1 MRLNEVIKQVDLSK
15 IAIKFYEEKGLLKT
29 KRDSNGYRN
38 YTDKDISLLKEISSY
53 RKMGIGLSDI
63 KEILNDKSV
72 LKQILIEKKKEITI
86 SQNELEALEKFI
98 ENNNIEEL
106 YDSVDYKTLADAIQN
121 SIPGFY
127 GYYFLNHFLPY
138 LQIRI
143 QTKEQQEAYNRLI
156 EFWDNTNIKIPFLMK
171 LNSWILFKLNSKKSL
186 IVQIEQI
193 DSKIKEMLNPTE
205 EEYEKL
211 KKKVNE
217 GYKLKNSIFYK
228 YSLIGISQRKFM
240 KELQN
245 KGYNDIFIPSM
256 IALSPKYKEFYM
268 PKNKPSI
275 VEIPRMNYIAVR
287 GTGNPNEENG
297 DYQNTIG
304 LLYGIAYTI
313 KMSYKGTHKIDGF
326 FEYVV
331 PPLEGFWWQDGIK
344 GTIDYNNKGAM
355 HFISIIR
362 LPDFVTKADFDWA
375 VEEATKKKKK
385 IFQELSS

>member
-15 IAIKFYEEKGLLKT
+15 RAIKFYEEKGLLKT

-53 RKMGIGLSDI
+53 RKMGIGLLDI
-63 KEILNDKSV
+63 KRILNDKSI

-106 YDSVDYKTLADAIQN
+106 YDSIDYKTIADAIQN

-156 EFWDNTNIKIPFLMK
+156 EFWDNTNIRIPFLMK
-171 LNSWILFKLNSKKSL
+171 LNSWILFKLNFKKSL
-186 IVQIEQI
+186 IVQIGQI
-193 DSKIKEMLNPTE
+193 DSQIKEMLNPTE

-217 GYKLKNSIFYK
+217 GFKLKNSIFYK

-256 IALSPKYKEFYM
+256 IALSPKYKEYHNALM
-268 PKNKPSI
+268 AINKRI
-275 VEIPRMNYIAVR
+275 C
-287 GTGNPNEENG
+287 
-297 DYQNTIG
+297 DD
-304 LLYGIAYTI
+304 LDLYYDTNFNLI
-313 KMSYKGTHKIDGF
+313 
-326 FEYVV
+326 
-331 PPLEGFWWQDGIK
+331 
-344 GTIDYNNKGAM
+344 
-355 HFISIIR
+355 
-362 LPDFVTKADFDWA
+362 
-375 VEEATKKKKK
+375 KKKK
-385 IFQELSS
+385 

>member
-15 IAIKFYEEKGLLKT
+15 RTIKFYEEKGLLKT

-63 KEILNDKSV
+63 KGILNDKSV

-86 SQNELEALEKFI
+86 SQNELKALEKFI

-106 YDSVDYKTLADAIQN
+106 YDSVDYKTIADAIQN

-156 EFWDNTNIKIPFLMK
+156 EFWDNTNIRIPFLMK

-193 DSKIKEMLNPTE
+193 DLQIKEMLNPTE

-256 IALSPKYKEFYM
+256 IALSPKYKEYHNALM
-268 PKNKPSI
+268 SINKRI
-275 VEIPRMNYIAVR
+275 C
-287 GTGNPNEENG
+287 
-297 DYQNTIG
+297 DD
-304 LLYGIAYTI
+304 LDLYYDTNFNLI
-313 KMSYKGTHKIDGF
+313 
-326 FEYVV
+326 
-331 PPLEGFWWQDGIK
+331 
-344 GTIDYNNKGAM
+344 
-355 HFISIIR
+355 
-362 LPDFVTKADFDWA
+362 
-375 VEEATKKKKK
+375 KKKK
-385 IFQELSS
+385 

>member
-15 IAIKFYEEKGLLKT
+15 RAIKFYEEKGLLKT
-29 KRDSNGYRN
+29 KRNSNGYRN

-156 EFWDNTNIKIPFLMK
+156 EFWDNTNIRIPFLMK

-193 DSKIKEMLNPTE
+193 DSQIKEMLNPTE

-211 KKKVNE
+211 KKKVND

-256 IALSPKYKEFYM
+256 IALSPKYKEYHNALM
-268 PKNKPSI
+268 AINKRI
-275 VEIPRMNYIAVR
+275 C
-287 GTGNPNEENG
+287 
-297 DYQNTIG
+297 DD
-304 LLYGIAYTI
+304 LDLYYDTNFNLI
-313 KMSYKGTHKIDGF
+313 
-326 FEYVV
+326 
-331 PPLEGFWWQDGIK
+331 
-344 GTIDYNNKGAM
+344 
-355 HFISIIR
+355 
-362 LPDFVTKADFDWA
+362 
-375 VEEATKKKKK
+375 KKKK
-385 IFQELSS
+385 

>member
-15 IAIKFYEEKGLLKT
+15 RAIKFYEEKGLLKT

-156 EFWDNTNIKIPFLMK
+156 EFWDNTNIRIPFLMK

-193 DSKIKEMLNPTE
+193 DSQIKEMLNPTE

-256 IALSPKYKEFYM
+256 IALSPKYKEYHNALM
-268 PKNKPSI
+268 AINKRI
-275 VEIPRMNYIAVR
+275 C
-287 GTGNPNEENG
+287 
-297 DYQNTIG
+297 DD
-304 LLYGIAYTI
+304 LDLYYDTNFNLI
-313 KMSYKGTHKIDGF
+313 
-326 FEYVV
+326 
-331 PPLEGFWWQDGIK
+331 
-344 GTIDYNNKGAM
+344 
-355 HFISIIR
+355 
-362 LPDFVTKADFDWA
+362 
-375 VEEATKKKKK
+375 KKKK
-385 IFQELSS
+385 

>member
-15 IAIKFYEEKGLLKT
+15 RAIKFYEEKGLLKT

-63 KEILNDKSV
+63 KGILDDKSV

-143 QTKEQQEAYNRLI
+143 QTKEQQEVYNRLI
-156 EFWDNTNIKIPFLMK
+156 EFWDNTNIRIPFLMK

-193 DSKIKEMLNPTE
+193 DSQIKEMLNPTE

-256 IALSPKYKEFYM
+256 IALSPKYKEYHNALM
-268 PKNKPSI
+268 AINKRI
-275 VEIPRMNYIAVR
+275 C
-287 GTGNPNEENG
+287 
-297 DYQNTIG
+297 DD
-304 LLYGIAYTI
+304 LDLYYDTNFNLI
-313 KMSYKGTHKIDGF
+313 
-326 FEYVV
+326 
-331 PPLEGFWWQDGIK
+331 
-344 GTIDYNNKGAM
+344 
-355 HFISIIR
+355 
-362 LPDFVTKADFDWA
+362 
-375 VEEATKKKKK
+375 KKKK
-385 IFQELSS
+385 

>member
-15 IAIKFYEEKGLLKT
+15 RAIKFYEEKGLLKT
-29 KRDSNGYRN
+29 KRDNNGYRN

-63 KEILNDKSV
+63 KKILNDKSV

-86 SQNELEALEKFI
+86 LQNELEALEKFI

-156 EFWDNTNIKIPFLMK
+156 EFWDNTNIRIPFLMK

-193 DSKIKEMLNPTE
+193 DSQIKEMLNPTE

-211 KKKVNE
+211 KKKVND

-256 IALSPKYKEFYM
+256 IALSPKYKEYHNALM
-268 PKNKPSI
+268 AINKRI
-275 VEIPRMNYIAVR
+275 C
-287 GTGNPNEENG
+287 
-297 DYQNTIG
+297 DD
-304 LLYGIAYTI
+304 LDLYYDTNFNLI
-313 KMSYKGTHKIDGF
+313 
-326 FEYVV
+326 
-331 PPLEGFWWQDGIK
+331 
-344 GTIDYNNKGAM
+344 
-355 HFISIIR
+355 
-362 LPDFVTKADFDWA
+362 
-375 VEEATKKKKK
+375 KKKK
-385 IFQELSS
+385 

>member
-15 IAIKFYEEKGLLKT
+15 RAIKFYEEKGLLKT

-63 KEILNDKSV
+63 KEILNDKSI

-86 SQNELEALEKFI
+86 LQNELEALEKFI

-193 DSKIKEMLNPTE
+193 DSQIKEMLNPTE

-240 KELQN
+240 KELQD

-256 IALSPKYKEFYM
+256 IALSPKYKEYHNALM
-268 PKNKPSI
+268 AINKRI
-275 VEIPRMNYIAVR
+275 C
-287 GTGNPNEENG
+287 
-297 DYQNTIG
+297 DD
-304 LLYGIAYTI
+304 LDLYYDTNFNLI
-313 KMSYKGTHKIDGF
+313 
-326 FEYVV
+326 
-331 PPLEGFWWQDGIK
+331 
-344 GTIDYNNKGAM
+344 
-355 HFISIIR
+355 
-362 LPDFVTKADFDWA
+362 
-375 VEEATKKKKK
+375 KKKK
-385 IFQELSS
+385 

>member
-15 IAIKFYEEKGLLKT
+15 RAIKFYEEKGLLKT

-63 KEILNDKSV
+63 KGILNDKSV

-106 YDSVDYKTLADAIQN
+106 YDSVDYKILADAIQN

-156 EFWDNTNIKIPFLMK
+156 EFWDNTNIRIPFLMK

-193 DSKIKEMLNPTE
+193 DSQIKEMLNPTE

-245 KGYNDIFIPSM
+245 NGYNDIFIPSM
-256 IALSPKYKEFYM
+256 IALSPKYKEYHNALM
-268 PKNKPSI
+268 TINKRI
-275 VEIPRMNYIAVR
+275 C
-287 GTGNPNEENG
+287 
-297 DYQNTIG
+297 DD
-304 LLYGIAYTI
+304 LDLYYDTNFNLI
-313 KMSYKGTHKIDGF
+313 
-326 FEYVV
+326 
-331 PPLEGFWWQDGIK
+331 
-344 GTIDYNNKGAM
+344 
-355 HFISIIR
+355 
-362 LPDFVTKADFDWA
+362 
-375 VEEATKKKKK
+375 KKKK
-385 IFQELSS
+385 

>member
-15 IAIKFYEEKGLLKT
+15 RAIKFYEEKGLLKT

-63 KEILNDKSV
+63 KGILNDKSV

-156 EFWDNTNIKIPFLMK
+156 EFWDNTNIRIPFLMK

-193 DSKIKEMLNPTE
+193 DSQIKEMLNPTE

-228 YSLIGISQRKFM
+228 YSLIGISQRRFM

-256 IALSPKYKEFYM
+256 IALSPKYKEYHNALM
-268 PKNKPSI
+268 AINKRI
-275 VEIPRMNYIAVR
+275 C
-287 GTGNPNEENG
+287 
-297 DYQNTIG
+297 DD
-304 LLYGIAYTI
+304 LDLYYDTNFNLI
-313 KMSYKGTHKIDGF
+313 
-326 FEYVV
+326 
-331 PPLEGFWWQDGIK
+331 
-344 GTIDYNNKGAM
+344 
-355 HFISIIR
+355 
-362 LPDFVTKADFDWA
+362 
-375 VEEATKKKKK
+375 KKKK
-385 IFQELSS
+385 

>member
-15 IAIKFYEEKGLLKT
+15 RAIKFYEEKNLLKP
-29 KRDSNGYRN
+29 KRDNNGYRN

-53 RKMGIGLSDI
+53 RKMGIALSDV
-63 KEILNDKSV
+63 KKILNDKDV

-86 SQNELEALEKFI
+86 SQKELETLEKFI
-98 ENNNIEEL
+98 ENNNVEEL
-106 YDSVDYKTLADAIQN
+106 YNSVDYKTIADAIQN

-138 LQIRI
+138 LQIKI
-143 QTKEQQEAYNRLI
+143 QTKEQQEAYNRII
-156 EFWDNTNIKIPFLMK
+156 EFWDNTNIRIPFLMK

-193 DSKIKEMLNPTE
+193 DSQIKEMLNPTE

-228 YSLIGISQRKFM
+228 YSVMGISQRKFM

-256 IALSPKYKEFYM
+256 IALSPKYKEYHNALM
-268 PKNKPSI
+268 AINKRI
-275 VEIPRMNYIAVR
+275 C
-287 GTGNPNEENG
+287 
-297 DYQNTIG
+297 DD
-304 LLYGIAYTI
+304 LDLYYDTNFNLI
-313 KMSYKGTHKIDGF
+313 
-326 FEYVV
+326 
-331 PPLEGFWWQDGIK
+331 
-344 GTIDYNNKGAM
+344 
-355 HFISIIR
+355 
-362 LPDFVTKADFDWA
+362 
-375 VEEATKKKKK
+375 KKKK
-385 IFQELSS
+385 

>member
-15 IAIKFYEEKGLLKT
+15 RAIKFYEEKGLLKT

-38 YTDKDISLLKEISSY
+38 YTDKDISLWKEISSY

-156 EFWDNTNIKIPFLMK
+156 EFWDNTNIRIPFLMK

-193 DSKIKEMLNPTE
+193 DSQIKEMLNPTE

-211 KKKVNE
+211 KKKVND

-228 YSLIGISQRKFM
+228 YNLIGISQRKFM

-256 IALSPKYKEFYM
+256 IALSPKYKEYHNALM
-268 PKNKPSI
+268 AINKRI
-275 VEIPRMNYIAVR
+275 C
-287 GTGNPNEENG
+287 
-297 DYQNTIG
+297 DD
-304 LLYGIAYTI
+304 LDLYYDTNFNLI
-313 KMSYKGTHKIDGF
+313 
-326 FEYVV
+326 
-331 PPLEGFWWQDGIK
+331 
-344 GTIDYNNKGAM
+344 
-355 HFISIIR
+355 
-362 LPDFVTKADFDWA
+362 
-375 VEEATKKKKK
+375 KKKK
-385 IFQELSS
+385 

>member
-1 MRLNEVIKQVDLSK
+1 MRLNEVIKQADLSK
-15 IAIKFYEEKGLLKT
+15 RAIKFYEEKGLLKT

-156 EFWDNTNIKIPFLMK
+156 EFWDNTNIRIPFLMK

-193 DSKIKEMLNPTE
+193 DSQIKEMLNPTE

-211 KKKVNE
+211 KKKIND

-256 IALSPKYKEFYM
+256 IALSPKYKEYHNALM
-268 PKNKPSI
+268 AINKRI
-275 VEIPRMNYIAVR
+275 C
-287 GTGNPNEENG
+287 
-297 DYQNTIG
+297 DD
-304 LLYGIAYTI
+304 LDLYYDTNFNLI
-313 KMSYKGTHKIDGF
+313 
-326 FEYVV
+326 
-331 PPLEGFWWQDGIK
+331 
-344 GTIDYNNKGAM
+344 
-355 HFISIIR
+355 
-362 LPDFVTKADFDWA
+362 
-375 VEEATKKKKK
+375 KKKK
-385 IFQELSS
+385 

>member
-15 IAIKFYEEKGLLKT
+15 RAIKFYEEKGLLKT

-106 YDSVDYKTLADAIQN
+106 YDSVDYKALADAIQN

-156 EFWDNTNIKIPFLMK
+156 EFWDNTNIRIPFLMK

-193 DSKIKEMLNPTE
+193 DSQIKEMLNPTE

-211 KKKVNE
+211 KKKVND

-256 IALSPKYKEFYM
+256 IALSPKYKEYHNALM
-268 PKNKPSI
+268 AINKRI
-275 VEIPRMNYIAVR
+275 C
-287 GTGNPNEENG
+287 
-297 DYQNTIG
+297 DD
-304 LLYGIAYTI
+304 LDLYYDTNFNLI
-313 KMSYKGTHKIDGF
+313 
-326 FEYVV
+326 
-331 PPLEGFWWQDGIK
+331 
-344 GTIDYNNKGAM
+344 
-355 HFISIIR
+355 
-362 LPDFVTKADFDWA
+362 
-375 VEEATKKKKK
+375 KKKK
-385 IFQELSS
+385 

>member
-15 IAIKFYEEKGLLKT
+15 RAIKFYEEKGLLKT

-63 KEILNDKSV
+63 KKILNDKSV

-86 SQNELEALEKFI
+86 LQNELEALEKFI

-156 EFWDNTNIKIPFLMK
+156 EFWDNTNIRIPFLMK

-193 DSKIKEMLNPTE
+193 DSQIKEMLNPTE

-211 KKKVNE
+211 KKKVND

-256 IALSPKYKEFYM
+256 IALSPKYKEYHNALM
-268 PKNKPSI
+268 AINKRI
-275 VEIPRMNYIAVR
+275 C
-287 GTGNPNEENG
+287 
-297 DYQNTIG
+297 DD
-304 LLYGIAYTI
+304 LDLYYDTNFNLI
-313 KMSYKGTHKIDGF
+313 KKRK
-326 FEYVV
+326 
-331 PPLEGFWWQDGIK
+331 
-344 GTIDYNNKGAM
+344 
-355 HFISIIR
+355 
-362 LPDFVTKADFDWA
+362 
-375 VEEATKKKKK
+375 
-385 IFQELSS
+385 

>member
-15 IAIKFYEEKGLLKT
+15 RAIKFYEEKGLLKT

-127 GYYFLNHFLPY
+127 GYYFLNHFSPY

-156 EFWDNTNIKIPFLMK
+156 EFWDNTNIRIPFLMK

-193 DSKIKEMLNPTE
+193 DSQIKEMLNPTE

-211 KKKVNE
+211 KKKVND

-256 IALSPKYKEFYM
+256 IALSPKYKEYHNALM
-268 PKNKPSI
+268 AINKRI
-275 VEIPRMNYIAVR
+275 C
-287 GTGNPNEENG
+287 
-297 DYQNTIG
+297 DD
-304 LLYGIAYTI
+304 LDLYYDTNFNLI
-313 KMSYKGTHKIDGF
+313 
-326 FEYVV
+326 
-331 PPLEGFWWQDGIK
+331 
-344 GTIDYNNKGAM
+344 
-355 HFISIIR
+355 
-362 LPDFVTKADFDWA
+362 
-375 VEEATKKKKK
+375 KKKK
-385 IFQELSS
+385 

>member
-1 MRLNEVIKQVDLSK
+1 MRLNEVIKQVNLSK
-15 IAIKFYEEKGLLKT
+15 RAIKFYEEKGILKT

-53 RKMGIGLSDI
+53 RKMGIGLSDV
-63 KEILNDKSV
+63 KRILNDKSV

-156 EFWDNTNIKIPFLMK
+156 EFWDNTNIRIPFLMK

-193 DSKIKEMLNPTE
+193 DSQIKEMLNPTE

-256 IALSPKYKEFYM
+256 IALSPKYKEYHNALM
-268 PKNKPSI
+268 AINKRI
-275 VEIPRMNYIAVR
+275 C
-287 GTGNPNEENG
+287 
-297 DYQNTIG
+297 DD
-304 LLYGIAYTI
+304 LDLYYDTNFNLI
-313 KMSYKGTHKIDGF
+313 
-326 FEYVV
+326 
-331 PPLEGFWWQDGIK
+331 
-344 GTIDYNNKGAM
+344 
-355 HFISIIR
+355 
-362 LPDFVTKADFDWA
+362 
-375 VEEATKKKKK
+375 KKKK
-385 IFQELSS
+385 

>member
-15 IAIKFYEEKGLLKT
+15 RAIKFYEEKGLLKT

-63 KEILNDKSV
+63 KEILNGKSV

-156 EFWDNTNIKIPFLMK
+156 EFWDNTNIRIPFLMK

-193 DSKIKEMLNPTE
+193 DSQIKEMLNPTE

-211 KKKVNE
+211 KKKVND

-256 IALSPKYKEFYM
+256 IALSPKYKEYHNALM
-268 PKNKPSI
+268 AINKRI
-275 VEIPRMNYIAVR
+275 C
-287 GTGNPNEENG
+287 
-297 DYQNTIG
+297 DD
-304 LLYGIAYTI
+304 LDLYYDTNFNLI
-313 KMSYKGTHKIDGF
+313 
-326 FEYVV
+326 
-331 PPLEGFWWQDGIK
+331 
-344 GTIDYNNKGAM
+344 
-355 HFISIIR
+355 
-362 LPDFVTKADFDWA
+362 
-375 VEEATKKKKK
+375 KKKK
-385 IFQELSS
+385 

>member
-15 IAIKFYEEKGLLKT
+15 RAIKFYEEKGLLKT

-156 EFWDNTNIKIPFLMK
+156 EFWDNTNIRIPFLMK

-193 DSKIKEMLNPTE
+193 DSQIKEMLNPTE

-211 KKKVNE
+211 RKKVND

-256 IALSPKYKEFYM
+256 IALSPKYKEYHNALM
-268 PKNKPSI
+268 AINKRI
-275 VEIPRMNYIAVR
+275 C
-287 GTGNPNEENG
+287 
-297 DYQNTIG
+297 DD
-304 LLYGIAYTI
+304 LDLYYDTNFNLI
-313 KMSYKGTHKIDGF
+313 
-326 FEYVV
+326 
-331 PPLEGFWWQDGIK
+331 
-344 GTIDYNNKGAM
+344 
-355 HFISIIR
+355 
-362 LPDFVTKADFDWA
+362 
-375 VEEATKKKKK
+375 KKKK
-385 IFQELSS
+385 

>member
-15 IAIKFYEEKGLLKT
+15 RAIKFYEEKGLLKT

-53 RKMGIGLSDI
+53 RKMGIGLLDI
-63 KEILNDKSV
+63 KKILNDKSV

-127 GYYFLNHFLPY
+127 RYYFLNHFLPY

-156 EFWDNTNIKIPFLMK
+156 EFWDNTNIRIPFLMK

-193 DSKIKEMLNPTE
+193 DSQIKEMLNPTE

-211 KKKVNE
+211 KKKVND

-256 IALSPKYKEFYM
+256 IALSPKYKEYHNVLM
-268 PKNKPSI
+268 AINKRI
-275 VEIPRMNYIAVR
+275 C
-287 GTGNPNEENG
+287 
-297 DYQNTIG
+297 DD
-304 LLYGIAYTI
+304 LDLYYDTNFNLI
-313 KMSYKGTHKIDGF
+313 KKRK
-326 FEYVV
+326 
-331 PPLEGFWWQDGIK
+331 
-344 GTIDYNNKGAM
+344 
-355 HFISIIR
+355 
-362 LPDFVTKADFDWA
+362 
-375 VEEATKKKKK
+375 
-385 IFQELSS
+385 

>member
-15 IAIKFYEEKGLLKT
+15 RAIKFYEEKGLLKT

-63 KEILNDKSV
+63 KKILNDKSV
-72 LKQILIEKKKEITI
+72 LKQILMEKKKEITI
-86 SQNELEALEKFI
+86 LQNELEALEKFI

-156 EFWDNTNIKIPFLMK
+156 EFWDNTNIRIPFLMK

-193 DSKIKEMLNPTE
+193 DSQIKEMLNPTE

-256 IALSPKYKEFYM
+256 IALSPKYKEYHNALM
-268 PKNKPSI
+268 AINKRI
-275 VEIPRMNYIAVR
+275 C
-287 GTGNPNEENG
+287 
-297 DYQNTIG
+297 DD
-304 LLYGIAYTI
+304 LDLYYDTNFNLI
-313 KMSYKGTHKIDGF
+313 
-326 FEYVV
+326 
-331 PPLEGFWWQDGIK
+331 
-344 GTIDYNNKGAM
+344 
-355 HFISIIR
+355 
-362 LPDFVTKADFDWA
+362 
-375 VEEATKKKKK
+375 KKKK
-385 IFQELSS
+385 

>member
-15 IAIKFYEEKGLLKT
+15 RAIKFYEEKGLLKT

-156 EFWDNTNIKIPFLMK
+156 EFWDNTNIRIPFLMK

-193 DSKIKEMLNPTE
+193 DSQIKEMLNPTE

-228 YSLIGISQRKFM
+228 YSLIGISQRRFM

-256 IALSPKYKEFYM
+256 IALSPKYKEYHNALM
-268 PKNKPSI
+268 TINKRI
-275 VEIPRMNYIAVR
+275 C
-287 GTGNPNEENG
+287 
-297 DYQNTIG
+297 DD
-304 LLYGIAYTI
+304 LDLYYDINFNLI
-313 KMSYKGTHKIDGF
+313 
-326 FEYVV
+326 
-331 PPLEGFWWQDGIK
+331 
-344 GTIDYNNKGAM
+344 
-355 HFISIIR
+355 
-362 LPDFVTKADFDWA
+362 
-375 VEEATKKKKK
+375 KKKK
-385 IFQELSS
+385 

>member
-15 IAIKFYEEKGLLKT
+15 RAIKFYEEKGLLKT

-63 KEILNDKSV
+63 KGILNDKSV

-156 EFWDNTNIKIPFLMK
+156 EFWDNTNIRIPFLMK

-193 DSKIKEMLNPTE
+193 DSQIKEMLNPTE

-256 IALSPKYKEFYM
+256 IALSPKYKEYHNALM
-268 PKNKPSI
+268 TINKRI
-275 VEIPRMNYIAVR
+275 C
-287 GTGNPNEENG
+287 
-297 DYQNTIG
+297 DD
-304 LLYGIAYTI
+304 LDLYYDTNFNLI
-313 KMSYKGTHKIDGF
+313 
-326 FEYVV
+326 
-331 PPLEGFWWQDGIK
+331 
-344 GTIDYNNKGAM
+344 
-355 HFISIIR
+355 
-362 LPDFVTKADFDWA
+362 
-375 VEEATKKKKK
+375 KKKK
-385 IFQELSS
+385 

>member
-15 IAIKFYEEKGLLKT
+15 RAIKFYEEKGLLKT

-63 KEILNDKSV
+63 KGILNDKSV

-127 GYYFLNHFLPY
+127 GYYFLNHFSPY

-156 EFWDNTNIKIPFLMK
+156 EFWDNTNIRIPFLMK

-186 IVQIEQI
+186 IVQIEKI
-193 DSKIKEMLNPTE
+193 DSQIKEMLNPTE

-256 IALSPKYKEFYM
+256 IALSPKYKEYHNALM
-268 PKNKPSI
+268 AINKRI
-275 VEIPRMNYIAVR
+275 C
-287 GTGNPNEENG
+287 
-297 DYQNTIG
+297 DD
-304 LLYGIAYTI
+304 LDLYYDTNFNLI
-313 KMSYKGTHKIDGF
+313 
-326 FEYVV
+326 
-331 PPLEGFWWQDGIK
+331 
-344 GTIDYNNKGAM
+344 
-355 HFISIIR
+355 
-362 LPDFVTKADFDWA
+362 
-375 VEEATKKKKK
+375 KKKK
-385 IFQELSS
+385 

>member
-15 IAIKFYEEKGLLKT
+15 RAIKFYEEKGLLKT
-29 KRDSNGYRN
+29 KRDSNDYRN

-98 ENNNIEEL
+98 EKNNIEEL

-156 EFWDNTNIKIPFLMK
+156 EFWDNTNIRIPFLMK

-193 DSKIKEMLNPTE
+193 DSQIKEMLNPTE

-211 KKKVNE
+211 KKKVND
-217 GYKLKNSIFYK
+217 GYKLKNSIFFK

-256 IALSPKYKEFYM
+256 IALSPKYKEYHNALM
-268 PKNKPSI
+268 AINKRI
-275 VEIPRMNYIAVR
+275 C
-287 GTGNPNEENG
+287 
-297 DYQNTIG
+297 DD
-304 LLYGIAYTI
+304 LDLYYDTNFNLI
-313 KMSYKGTHKIDGF
+313 
-326 FEYVV
+326 
-331 PPLEGFWWQDGIK
+331 
-344 GTIDYNNKGAM
+344 
-355 HFISIIR
+355 
-362 LPDFVTKADFDWA
+362 
-375 VEEATKKKKK
+375 KKKK
-385 IFQELSS
+385 

>member
-15 IAIKFYEEKGLLKT
+15 RAIKFYEEKGLLKT

-53 RKMGIGLSDI
+53 RKMGIRLSDI

-156 EFWDNTNIKIPFLMK
+156 EFWDNTNIRIPFLMK
-171 LNSWILFKLNSKKSL
+171 LKSWILFKLNSKKSL

-193 DSKIKEMLNPTE
+193 DSQIKEMLNPTE

-211 KKKVNE
+211 KKKVNDE
-217 GYKLKNSIFYK
+217 YKLKNSIFYK

-256 IALSPKYKEFYM
+256 IALSPKYKEYHNALM
-268 PKNKPSI
+268 AINKRI
-275 VEIPRMNYIAVR
+275 C
-287 GTGNPNEENG
+287 
-297 DYQNTIG
+297 DD
-304 LLYGIAYTI
+304 LDLYYDTNFNLI
-313 KMSYKGTHKIDGF
+313 
-326 FEYVV
+326 
-331 PPLEGFWWQDGIK
+331 
-344 GTIDYNNKGAM
+344 
-355 HFISIIR
+355 
-362 LPDFVTKADFDWA
+362 
-375 VEEATKKKKK
+375 KKKK
-385 IFQELSS
+385 

>member
-15 IAIKFYEEKGLLKT
+15 RAIKFYEEKGLLKT

-106 YDSVDYKTLADAIQN
+106 YDSVNYKTLADAIQN

-156 EFWDNTNIKIPFLMK
+156 EFWDNTNIRIPFLMK
-171 LNSWILFKLNSKKSL
+171 LNSWILFKLNSKKSF

-193 DSKIKEMLNPTE
+193 DSQIKEMLNPTE

-256 IALSPKYKEFYM
+256 IALSPKYKEYHNALM
-268 PKNKPSI
+268 AINKRI
-275 VEIPRMNYIAVR
+275 C
-287 GTGNPNEENG
+287 
-297 DYQNTIG
+297 DD
-304 LLYGIAYTI
+304 LDLYYDTNFNLI
-313 KMSYKGTHKIDGF
+313 
-326 FEYVV
+326 
-331 PPLEGFWWQDGIK
+331 
-344 GTIDYNNKGAM
+344 
-355 HFISIIR
+355 
-362 LPDFVTKADFDWA
+362 
-375 VEEATKKKKK
+375 KKKK
-385 IFQELSS
+385 

>member
-15 IAIKFYEEKGLLKT
+15 RAIKFYEEKGLLKT

-86 SQNELEALEKFI
+86 SQNELEALEEFI

-156 EFWDNTNIKIPFLMK
+156 EFWDNTNIRIPFLMK

-193 DSKIKEMLNPTE
+193 DSQIKEMLNPTE

-211 KKKVNE
+211 KKKVND

-256 IALSPKYKEFYM
+256 IALSPKYKEYHNALM
-268 PKNKPSI
+268 AINKRI
-275 VEIPRMNYIAVR
+275 C
-287 GTGNPNEENG
+287 
-297 DYQNTIG
+297 DD
-304 LLYGIAYTI
+304 LDLYYDTNFNLI
-313 KMSYKGTHKIDGF
+313 
-326 FEYVV
+326 
-331 PPLEGFWWQDGIK
+331 
-344 GTIDYNNKGAM
+344 
-355 HFISIIR
+355 
-362 LPDFVTKADFDWA
+362 
-375 VEEATKKKKK
+375 KKKK
-385 IFQELSS
+385 

>member
-15 IAIKFYEEKGLLKT
+15 RAIKFYEEKGLLKT

-156 EFWDNTNIKIPFLMK
+156 EFWDNTNIRIPFLMK

-193 DSKIKEMLNPTE
+193 DLQIKEMLNPTE

-245 KGYNDIFIPSM
+245 NGYNDIFIPSM
-256 IALSPKYKEFYM
+256 IALSPKYKEYHNALM
-268 PKNKPSI
+268 AINKRI
-275 VEIPRMNYIAVR
+275 C
-287 GTGNPNEENG
+287 
-297 DYQNTIG
+297 DD
-304 LLYGIAYTI
+304 LDLYYDTNFNLI
-313 KMSYKGTHKIDGF
+313 
-326 FEYVV
+326 
-331 PPLEGFWWQDGIK
+331 
-344 GTIDYNNKGAM
+344 
-355 HFISIIR
+355 
-362 LPDFVTKADFDWA
+362 
-375 VEEATKKKKK
+375 KKKK
-385 IFQELSS
+385 

>member
-15 IAIKFYEEKGLLKT
+15 RAIKFYEEKGLLKT

-63 KEILNDKSV
+63 KRILNDKNV
-72 LKQILIEKKKEITI
+72 LKQILIEKKKEITT

-106 YDSVDYKTLADAIQN
+106 YDSVDYKTIADAIQN

-127 GYYFLNHFLPY
+127 GYYFFNHFLPY

-143 QTKEQQEAYNRLI
+143 QTQEQQEAYNRII
-156 EFWDNTNIKIPFLMK
+156 EFWDNTNIRIPFLMK
-171 LNSWILFKLNSKKSL
+171 LNSWIMFKLNFEKSL
-186 IVQIEQI
+186 KSQIEQI
-193 DSKIKEMLNPTE
+193 DSQIKKMLNPTE

-228 YSLIGISQRKFM
+228 YSLVGISQRKFM

-256 IALSPKYKEFYM
+256 IALSPKYKEYHNALM
-268 PKNKPSI
+268 AINKRI
-275 VEIPRMNYIAVR
+275 CDDLN
-287 GTGNPNEENG
+287 
-297 DYQNTIG
+297 
-304 LLYGIAYTI
+304 LYYDTNFNLI
-313 KMSYKGTHKIDGF
+313 
-326 FEYVV
+326 
-331 PPLEGFWWQDGIK
+331 
-344 GTIDYNNKGAM
+344 
-355 HFISIIR
+355 
-362 LPDFVTKADFDWA
+362 
-375 VEEATKKKKK
+375 KKKK
-385 IFQELSS
+385 

>member
-15 IAIKFYEEKGLLKT
+15 RAIKFYEEKGLLKT

-106 YDSVDYKTLADAIQN
+106 YDSVDYKILADAIQN

-156 EFWDNTNIKIPFLMK
+156 EFWDNTNIRIPFLMK

-193 DSKIKEMLNPTE
+193 DSQIKEMLNPTE

-211 KKKVNE
+211 RKKVND

-256 IALSPKYKEFYM
+256 IALSPKYKEYHNALM
-268 PKNKPSI
+268 AINKRI
-275 VEIPRMNYIAVR
+275 C
-287 GTGNPNEENG
+287 
-297 DYQNTIG
+297 DD
-304 LLYGIAYTI
+304 LDLYKDTNFNLI
-313 KMSYKGTHKIDGF
+313 
-326 FEYVV
+326 
-331 PPLEGFWWQDGIK
+331 
-344 GTIDYNNKGAM
+344 
-355 HFISIIR
+355 
-362 LPDFVTKADFDWA
+362 
-375 VEEATKKKKK
+375 KKKK
-385 IFQELSS
+385 

>member
-15 IAIKFYEEKGLLKT
+15 RAIKFYEEKGLLKT

-156 EFWDNTNIKIPFLMK
+156 EFWDNTNIRIPFLMK

-193 DSKIKEMLNPTE
+193 DLQIKEMLNPTE

-211 KKKVNE
+211 KKKVND

-256 IALSPKYKEFYM
+256 IALSPKYKEYHNALM
-268 PKNKPSI
+268 AINKRI
-275 VEIPRMNYIAVR
+275 C
-287 GTGNPNEENG
+287 
-297 DYQNTIG
+297 DD
-304 LLYGIAYTI
+304 LDLYYDTNFNLI
-313 KMSYKGTHKIDGF
+313 
-326 FEYVV
+326 
-331 PPLEGFWWQDGIK
+331 
-344 GTIDYNNKGAM
+344 
-355 HFISIIR
+355 
-362 LPDFVTKADFDWA
+362 
-375 VEEATKKKKK
+375 KKKK
-385 IFQELSS
+385 

>member
-15 IAIKFYEEKGLLKT
+15 RAIKFYEEKGLLKT

-63 KEILNDKSV
+63 KGILDDKSV

-156 EFWDNTNIKIPFLMK
+156 EFWDNTNIRIPFLMK

-193 DSKIKEMLNPTE
+193 DSQIKEMLNPTE

-256 IALSPKYKEFYM
+256 IALSPKYKEYHNALM
-268 PKNKPSI
+268 AINKRI
-275 VEIPRMNYIAVR
+275 C
-287 GTGNPNEENG
+287 
-297 DYQNTIG
+297 DD
-304 LLYGIAYTI
+304 LDLYYDTNFNLI
-313 KMSYKGTHKIDGF
+313 
-326 FEYVV
+326 
-331 PPLEGFWWQDGIK
+331 
-344 GTIDYNNKGAM
+344 
-355 HFISIIR
+355 
-362 LPDFVTKADFDWA
+362 
-375 VEEATKKKKK
+375 KKKK
-385 IFQELSS
+385 

>member
-15 IAIKFYEEKGLLKT
+15 RAIKFYEEKGLLKT
-29 KRDSNGYRN
+29 KRDSNDYRN

-156 EFWDNTNIKIPFLMK
+156 EFWDNTNIRIPFLMK

-193 DSKIKEMLNPTE
+193 DSQIKEMLNPTE

-211 KKKVNE
+211 KKKVND
-217 GYKLKNSIFYK
+217 GYKLKNSIFFK

-256 IALSPKYKEFYM
+256 IALSPKYKEYHNALM
-268 PKNKPSI
+268 AINKRI
-275 VEIPRMNYIAVR
+275 C
-287 GTGNPNEENG
+287 
-297 DYQNTIG
+297 DD
-304 LLYGIAYTI
+304 LDLYYDTNFNLI
-313 KMSYKGTHKIDGF
+313 
-326 FEYVV
+326 
-331 PPLEGFWWQDGIK
+331 
-344 GTIDYNNKGAM
+344 
-355 HFISIIR
+355 
-362 LPDFVTKADFDWA
+362 
-375 VEEATKKKKK
+375 KKKK
-385 IFQELSS
+385 

>member
-15 IAIKFYEEKGLLKT
+15 RAIKFYEEKGLLKT

-63 KEILNDKSV
+63 KEILNDKSL

-86 SQNELEALEKFI
+86 SQNELEVLEKFI

-156 EFWDNTNIKIPFLMK
+156 EFWDNTNIRIPFLMK

-193 DSKIKEMLNPTE
+193 DSQIKEMLNPTE

-211 KKKVNE
+211 KKKVND

-256 IALSPKYKEFYM
+256 IALSPKYKEYHNALM
-268 PKNKPSI
+268 AINKRI
-275 VEIPRMNYIAVR
+275 C
-287 GTGNPNEENG
+287 
-297 DYQNTIG
+297 DD
-304 LLYGIAYTI
+304 LDLYYDTNFNLI
-313 KMSYKGTHKIDGF
+313 
-326 FEYVV
+326 
-331 PPLEGFWWQDGIK
+331 
-344 GTIDYNNKGAM
+344 
-355 HFISIIR
+355 
-362 LPDFVTKADFDWA
+362 
-375 VEEATKKKKK
+375 KKKK
-385 IFQELSS
+385 

>member
-15 IAIKFYEEKGLLKT
+15 RAIKFYEEKGLLKT

-63 KEILNDKSV
+63 KEILNDKSL

-156 EFWDNTNIKIPFLMK
+156 EFWDNTNIRIPFLMK

-193 DSKIKEMLNPTE
+193 DSQIKEMLNPTE

-211 KKKVNE
+211 KKKVND

-256 IALSPKYKEFYM
+256 IALSPKYKEYHNALM
-268 PKNKPSI
+268 AINKRI
-275 VEIPRMNYIAVR
+275 C
-287 GTGNPNEENG
+287 
-297 DYQNTIG
+297 DD
-304 LLYGIAYTI
+304 LDLYYDTNFNLI
-313 KMSYKGTHKIDGF
+313 
-326 FEYVV
+326 
-331 PPLEGFWWQDGIK
+331 
-344 GTIDYNNKGAM
+344 
-355 HFISIIR
+355 
-362 LPDFVTKADFDWA
+362 
-375 VEEATKKKKK
+375 KKKK
-385 IFQELSS
+385 

>member
-15 IAIKFYEEKGLLKT
+15 RAIKFYEEKGLLKT

-63 KEILNDKSV
+63 KGILNDKSV

-106 YDSVDYKTLADAIQN
+106 YDSVDYKTIADAIQN

-156 EFWDNTNIKIPFLMK
+156 EFWDNTNIRIPFLMK

-193 DSKIKEMLNPTE
+193 DSQIKEMLNPTE

-256 IALSPKYKEFYM
+256 IALSPKYKEYHNALM
-268 PKNKPSI
+268 AINKRI
-275 VEIPRMNYIAVR
+275 C
-287 GTGNPNEENG
+287 
-297 DYQNTIG
+297 DD
-304 LLYGIAYTI
+304 LDLYYDTNFNLI
-313 KMSYKGTHKIDGF
+313 
-326 FEYVV
+326 
-331 PPLEGFWWQDGIK
+331 
-344 GTIDYNNKGAM
+344 
-355 HFISIIR
+355 
-362 LPDFVTKADFDWA
+362 
-375 VEEATKKKKK
+375 KKKK
-385 IFQELSS
+385 